1 MRLARPVVLLLL
13 ALSLA
18 ATATANAEDGQVPE
32 HPIVKHYPGA
42 TIDSAEMR
50 EFDAADVVTGYDAG
64 SGTVTVEGLEGK
76 VYKYVYYNDP
86 QSSPL
91 QVVRNYENALR
102 DAGFRTIAV
111 VRGDKVEV
119 PNVGSGDVFGAFV
132 LDRPGSP
139 RIHVNVKGTTDTTYV
154 WSELL
159 IVEVQ
164 AMEQDYVA
172 GAGELYDSLAKSG
185 RVTVNGVQFD
195 TGKATLQPTSERVLA
210 EVRTLMEQHASMRLR
225 IEGHTDNVGQPAAN
239 QALSEARATAVK
251 AWLVAAGIGSGRMET
266 AGFGDTRP
274 VAANDG
280 DAGRALNRRVELV
293 RID

>member
-1 MRLARPVVLLLL
+1 MRLARPAVLLLL

-18 ATATANAEDGQVPE
+18 ATANADDGQVPE

-42 TIDSAEMR
+42 TIDSAEVR
-50 EFDAADVVTGYDAG
+50 EFDAADVVTGYDAAG
-64 SGTVTVEGLEGK
+64 ATVTVEGLEGK

-111 VRGDKVEV
+111 VRGDKVEI
-119 PNVGSGDVFGAFV
+119 PNVGSGDVFGAFR

-139 RIHVNVKGTTDTTYV
+139 RIYVNVKGTTDTTYV

-195 TGKATLQPTSERVLA
+195 TGKATLQPASERVLA
-210 EVRTLMEQHASMRLR
+210 EVRALMEQHASMRLR
-225 IEGHTDNVGQPAAN
+225 IEGHTDNVGQPPAN
-239 QALSEARATAVK
+239 QALSEARAAAVK
-251 AWLVAAGIGSGRMET
+251 AWLVAAGIPASRMET
-266 AGFGDTRP
+266 TGFGDTRP
-274 VAANDG
+274 VAANAEE
-280 DAGRALNRRVELV
+280 AGRAQNRRVELV
-293 RID
+293 RLD

>member
-1 MRLARPVVLLLL
+1 MRLVRSVTLLLL

-18 ATATANAEDGQVPE
+18 ATANAEDGQVPE

-42 TIDSAEMR
+42 TIDSAEVR

-119 PNVGSGDVFGAFV
+119 PNVGSGDVFGAFT
-132 LDRPGSP
+132 LERPGSP

-172 GAGELYDSLAKSG
+172 GAGELYDTLAKTG
-185 RVTVNGVQFD
+185 RVTVDGILFD
-195 TGKATLQPTSERVLA
+195 TGKATLQPASERVLS

-225 IEGHTDNVGQPAAN
+225 IEGHTDNIGQPAAN
-239 QALSEARATAVK
+239 LALSNSRAMAVK
-251 AWLVAAGIGSGRMET
+251 AWLVSAGIDSGRMET

-274 VAANDG
+274 VAENDS
-280 DAGRALNRRVELV
+280 DAGRARNRRVELV
-293 RID
+293 RLD

>member
-1 MRLARPVVLLLL
+1 MRFALSRFLL
-13 ALSLA
+13 AASLSLCF
-18 ATATANAEDGQVPE
+18 ATTAFAEEGEVPE
-32 HPIVKHYPGA
+32 HPIVRHYPGA

-50 EFDAADVVTGYDAG
+50 EFDAVDVVTGYSAG
-64 SGTVTVEGLEGK
+64 SATVTVESLEGK

-102 DAGFRTIAV
+102 DAGFQTIAV

-119 PNVGSGDVFGAFV
+119 PNVGSGDVFGAFR
-132 LDRPGSP
+132 LDRAGSP
-139 RIHVNVKGTTDTTYV
+139 RIYVNVKGTTDTTYV

-172 GAGELYDSLAKSG
+172 GAGELYDSLARSG
-185 RVTVNGVQFD
+185 RVTVEGIQFD
-195 TGKATLQPTSERVLA
+195 TGKATLQPASERVLA
-210 EVRTLMEQHASMRLR
+210 EVRTLMEQHADMHLR

-239 QALSEARATAVK
+239 QALSESRAAAVK
-251 AWLVAAGIGSGRMET
+251 AWLVAAGIPGSRMET

-274 VAANDG
+274 VAGNDG
-280 DAGRALNRRVELV
+280 EAGRAQNRRVELV
-293 RID
+293 RLD